1 MGYVQFV
8 SLYHNSV
15 GRTSWCFFGGCRL
28 RRFDVSVTPEPFSL
42 PLFFHLLLNFQY
54 ILTHTSSSIDSLV
67 ATPTVATMN
76 IPESVYNLRSRSHSP
91 VGSTSFPVP
100 CPLLLWSFLSLRQ
113 PPRVHHI
120 QSRRQCLRLHPRLKN
135 CIWGIEIDGR
145 WVVMAVRGLVWG
157 VRLTGEQGR
166 NRGGRESSM
175 RG

>member
-1 MGYVQFV
+1 M
-8 SLYHNSV
+8 
-15 GRTSWCFFGGCRL
+15 FFGGCRL

-54 ILTHTSSSIDSLV
+54 ILTHTSSSIDSPV

-100 CPLLLWSFLSLRQ
+100 CPLLVIPL
-113 PPRVHHI
+113 PPTTTTSPSHSITPSVPSSSSPS
-120 QSRRQCLRLHPRLKN
+120 QKLHL
-135 CIWGIEIDGR
+135 GIEIDGR